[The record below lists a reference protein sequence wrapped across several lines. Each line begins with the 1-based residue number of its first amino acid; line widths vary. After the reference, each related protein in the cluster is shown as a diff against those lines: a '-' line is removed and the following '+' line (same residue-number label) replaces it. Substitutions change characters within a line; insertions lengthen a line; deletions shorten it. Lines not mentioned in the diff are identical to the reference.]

1 MLFEEAYEVL
11 RGLRDEN
18 PDLPMNDDT
27 FTKGRIESL
36 EEYFTHIGH
45 LAKYHTDQIAMW
57 GYSNATYQKSAKFL
71 MLPMDEKHDVEAGC
85 FYIDLDS
92 RNIQVPSAYVKNGV
106 SVTGDQLAETLM
118 FKVPR
123 YFDYTDLTSTE
134 IYVQWTNPAGQEG
147 ASRIVLVDYESEPGY
162 ILFGWPLTS
171 SITVEGKNPL
181 KFSVRFFIRDSI
193 TKSIKYSL
201 NTLATS
207 VSIKQALYTDFNN
220 DLQADDPASLF
231 ATAIKNGLNSNVT
244 LAMVPEFFDEFVLP
258 AKISL
263 NPDTDSLEMV
273 VSGGSPDTGTVN
285 YVWTYLPRYVKNNQV
300 VSRENDPQM
309 VEMTS
314 KVYRKKPDS
323 VTTPLENRT
332 YWEKSADGK
341 YTITGDTSFK
351 EGKEYFE
358 EVNVYT
364 IFSKTTDKANVLSP
378 NVKYWDDPDEGH
390 HISGEYIVRLINYIG
405 ANDTEGVQIRS
416 CIVPCVEYVNFKTN
430 LGSHAE
436 LIEVSDDSFEATLS
450 VNVEVN
456 DNAKKTYTWYK
467 KELNN
472 TFTEIPNSD
481 TDYLIA
487 DQPGWYKVKVV
498 GSLNRE
504 EMYNESAV
512 CKVHKAIA
520 APVINKHL
528 IDDVEVKG
536 TNGTIMY
543 NKAAGSIL
551 DLSININELTD
562 LEKDEVTFSWFRNTV
577 TNEGI
582 DSNGIPVSLEQTDV
596 VAIED
601 NHLKVKASGVDIYY
615 CVITN
620 KLAGKTADT
629 TSDAFL
635 ITST

>member
-27 FTKGRIESL
+27 FKKGRIESL

-45 LAKYHTDQIAMW
+45 LARYHTDQIAMW

-193 TKSIKYSL
+193 TKNIKYSL

-323 VTTPLENRT
+323 VTTPLENRI

-351 EGKEYFE
+351 EGKDYFE

-378 NVKYWDDPDEGH
+378 NVKYWDDPEEGH

-450 VNVEVN
+450 VSVEVN

-467 KELNN
+467 KELDG
-472 TFTEIPNSD
+472 TFTEISNSD
-481 TDYLIA
+481 ADYLIA
-487 DQPGWYKVKVV
+487 NQPGWYKVKVV

-512 CKVHKAIA
+512 CKVHKAIT

-551 DLSININELTD
+551 DLSIDINELTD
-562 LEKDEVTFSWFRNTV
+562 LEKDEITFNWFRNTV

-596 VAIED
+596 VAIEG
-601 NHLKVKASGVDIYY
+601 NRLKVKASGVDIYY

>member
-1 MLFEEAYEVL
+1 
-11 RGLRDEN
+11 
-18 PDLPMNDDT
+18 MNDDT
-27 FTKGRIESL
+27 FAKGRIESL

-71 MLPMDEKHDVEAGC
+71 MLPMDEKHNVEAGC

-309 VEMTS
+309 AEMTS

-323 VTTPLENRT
+323 VTAPLENRT

-351 EGKEYFE
+351 EGKDYFE

-378 NVKYWDDPDEGH
+378 NVKYWDDPEEGH

-450 VNVEVN
+450 VSVEVN

-467 KELNN
+467 KELDG
-472 TFTEIPNSD
+472 TFTEISNSD
-481 TDYLIA
+481 ADYLIA
-487 DQPGWYKVKVV
+487 NQPGWYKVKVV

-512 CKVHKAIA
+512 CKVHKAIT

-551 DLSININELTD
+551 DLSIDINELTD
-562 LEKDEVTFSWFRNTV
+562 LEKDEVTFNWFRNTV

-596 VAIED
+596 VAIEG